1 MIVNKCNG
9 IYNYIVGCE
18 IMDNIIE
25 VKNVNFSY
33 DENKFIENMSF
44 VVKRNSYTCI
54 IGANGSG
61 KTTLSKLLC
70 GLLDPS
76 DGEIFVDDILFNKEN
91 AGIIRNKIG
100 VIFQNPDNQYIG
112 TTLKD
117 DIIFGLENHNID
129 PEKMDEIIEDVSK
142 LCGVCD
148 LLEKEPYAMSG
159 GQKQKGAIAG
169 VLALSPEILILD
181 EATSMLDSVSK
192 EEFKKNILRLQKEKN
207 LTIISI
213 THDKNETLN
222 ADQVIVLDKGN
233 IVFDGTNIDLY
244 NIDLEKY
251 NLKLPS
257 IIEIQKSLNYKKFIL
272 NEDEF
277 FGKLEGDFK

>member
-1 MIVNKCNG
+1 
-9 IYNYIVGCE
+9 
-18 IMDNIIE
+18 MDNIIE
-25 VKNVNFSY
+25 VRGLCFSY
-33 DENKFIENMSF
+33 DENKFIDNMSF
-44 VVKRNSYTCI
+44 AIKRNSYTCI
-54 IGANGSG
+54 IGPNGSG
-61 KTTLSKLLC
+61 KTTVSKLLC
-70 GLLDPS
+70 GLLEAS
-76 DGEIFVDDILFNKEN
+76 DGEIFIDDILFNKEN

-117 DIIFGLENHNID
+117 DIIFGLENHNVD
-129 PEKMDEIIEDVSK
+129 PDKMDEIIEEVSA
-142 LCGVCD
+142 LCGVKE

-181 EATSMLDSVSK
+181 EATSMLDPVSK
-192 EEFKKNILRLQKEKN
+192 EEFKENILKLQKEKN

-222 ADQVIVLDKGN
+222 ADNVIVLDSGS
-233 IVFDGTNIDLY
+233 IVFNGTNKELY
-244 NIDLEKY
+244 DTELEKY

-257 IIEIQKSLNYKKFIL
+257 IIDIQKSLGYKEYIF

-277 FGKLEGDFK
+277 FKKLEGDSK